1 VATPEIPIEPLES
14 GSVIAPSSIPSEAER
29 HRSAFRPKLVAAFG
43 VVYIVW
49 GSTYLAIR
57 IGVSSIPPFFMAG
70 MRHLIAG
77 VILLPIALWRT
88 KERPTRQNWIAAL
101 CVGGLLLLCGNGAVS
116 WSEQFVPSGITALLV
131 ATVSLWMVIVEWVR
145 PGGTR
150 PGGRVVAGLVFGFG
164 GVVLLVAPWQRTG
177 RVNLAGATI
186 LLLGSLCWASGS
198 VFARHLRLPRSMLL
212 ATAMECVCGGSLLFF
227 AGTITGEGA
236 RFHLSEV
243 PLRGWLAVL
252 YLAFFGSLVG
262 LSAYT
267 WLLHHAPPARVGTYA
282 FVNPLVALLLGWTF
296 AGEHFTPRV
305 VLATAIIVGSVIA
318 IITARRSAPSQEE
331 ALPNPA
337 AE

>member
-1 VATPEIPIEPLES
+1 MATPEIPIEPLES
-14 GSVIAPSSIPSEAER
+14 GSAIAPSGMPAEAER
-29 HRSAFRPKLVAAFG
+29 HRSASRLKLVAAFG

-57 IGVSSIPPFFMAG
+57 IGVLSIPPFFMAG

-77 VILLPIALWRT
+77 VILLPIGLWRT
-88 KERPTRQNWIAAL
+88 QERPTRQNWIAAL

-150 PGGRVVAGLVFGFG
+150 PGARVAAGLVFGFG
-164 GVVLLVAPWQRTG
+164 GVVVLVAPWQQAG
-177 RVNLAGATI
+177 RVNLAGAGA
-186 LLLGSLCWASGS
+186 LMLGSLCWALGS

-212 ATAMECVCGGSLLFF
+212 ATAMECLCGGSLLIV
-227 AGTITGEGA
+227 AGMMTGEGA
-236 RFHLSEV
+236 RFHMSEV
-243 PLRGWLAVL
+243 PLRGWVAVL

-296 AGEHFTPRV
+296 AGERLTPRV
-305 VLATAIIVGSVIA
+305 ALATAIIVGSVIA
-318 IITARRSAPSQEE
+318 IITAQRSEAAREE